1 MSMSKSTA
9 MNERIDKALLHVLRR
24 AAVVD
29 GFESRRWTAMAQGKA
44 LRFRFLNLLLGP
56 RAIVSSENSPI
67 DSLVYARN
75 CSKLRFCIGHMRRSG
90 DDEF

>member
-29 GFESRRWTAMAQGKA
+29 GFESRRWTGVTADGSRKST
-44 LRFRFLNLLLGP
+44 
-56 RAIVSSENSPI
+56 AIPI
-67 DSLVYARN
+67 PQPPAGATCDSVVR
-75 CSKLRFCIGHMRRSG
+75 KLSY
-90 DDEF
+90 